1 MVFKKATSYFTA
13 VLLLLVIIV
22 TVIIV
27 SIKQTDDLRTIN
39 NEITASFEITELADR
54 VLTLSIDNETGARG
68 YLLRS

>member
-1 MVFKKATSYFTA
+1 MVFKKATSYFTGI
-13 VLLLLVIIV
+13 LLLLIIIV

-39 NEITASFEITELADR
+39 KEITSSFEISEIADR

-68 YLLRS
+68 FY